1 VGVKRQIGHGAARA
15 GLAGALALLLGGC
28 FLSPQPLTT
37 LERAA
42 EAAADREAMF
52 ANQEPLRHPLTLRE
66 AFHRALAYNLDA
78 RVKVMEEALAHND
91 LDLSRLDLLPKAAL
105 NGAFLARNNVDASS
119 SQSIATGQQSLV
131 PSTSQD
137 QSRWIADLTLSWN
150 LLDFGVS
157 YINARQQGDRILVV
171 DEQRRKVIQT
181 TLQDVRRA
189 FWRAAGAQVLHG
201 RIEQAIRATQNAL
214 PNARKVETE
223 GLRSPVDSLRY
234 QKALLDLIRQL
245 ESVKNLLDVSKI
257 ELAALINL
265 PPGQRFT
272 LAVPGPHGLRM
283 RTLPMPVAAME
294 ETALLLNPDIREQSY
309 QARITADEVRKAL
322 LRLLPGVSLSLS
334 PNYDSNSFLVNH
346 EWVSVTARFGA
357 YVNSLLIAPVLIQR
371 AEQAE
376 LLANLRR
383 EAVSIAVLAKL
394 HIAVEQYLAAAADYR
409 RSTEIAEVD
418 QRLYQQI
425 TNRAESDV
433 QGDLERVSAQVS
445 TVFSDLRR
453 YQSFAD
459 AQAALGRIYA
469 ALGIDPAPENIEVL
483 EINSVRRDILRVKA
497 ENEKRA
503 PAQAQPEAA
512 PQPTMIAQPSDERMP
527 IDAPKFSWFPSRGAT
542 PPADARQ
549 EEAAMRATDE
559 RHPDNSVTVL
569 EAPESP
575 EAPAQP

>member
-1 VGVKRQIGHGAARA
+1 
-15 GLAGALALLLGGC
+15 
-28 FLSPQPLTT
+28 
-37 LERAA
+37 
-42 EAAADREAMF
+42 
-52 ANQEPLRHPLTLRE
+52 
-66 AFHRALAYNLDA
+66 
-78 RVKVMEEALAHND
+78 
-91 LDLSRLDLLPKAAL
+91 
-105 NGAFLARNNVDASS
+105 
-119 SQSIATGQQSLV
+119 
-131 PSTSQD
+131 
-137 QSRWIADLTLSWN
+137 
-150 LLDFGVS
+150 
-157 YINARQQGDRILVV
+157 
-171 DEQRRKVIQT
+171 
-181 TLQDVRRA
+181 
-189 FWRAAGAQVLHG
+189 
-201 RIEQAIRATQNAL
+201 
-214 PNARKVETE
+214 
-223 GLRSPVDSLRY
+223 
-234 QKALLDLIRQL
+234 
-245 ESVKNLLDVSKI
+245 
-257 ELAALINL
+257 
-265 PPGQRFT
+265 
-272 LAVPGPHGLRM
+272 
-283 RTLPMPVAAME
+283 MPVAAME

-309 QARITADEVRKAL
+309 QARITADDVRKAL

-357 YVNSLLIAPVLIQR
+357 YVNSLLIAPVLIHR

-376 LLANLRR
+376 VLANLRR

-425 TNRAESDV
+425 SNRAESDV

-497 ENEKRA
+497 ENERRP
-503 PAQAQPEAA
+503 PAQAKPEAA
-512 PQPTMIAQPSDERMP
+512 PQPAMIAQPGDERMP
-527 IDAPKFSWFPSRGAT
+527 IDAPRFSWFPSRGAT

-569 EAPESP
+569 DAPESP